1 MVLSFHTA
9 VISYNNITLQAVCN
23 PFGAILHLPNTEP
36 SHAVIHLLLF
46 TFLSV
51 SAEERCFSVQLAP

>member
-23 PFGAILHLPNTEP
+23 PFGAILHLPNTRAL
-36 SHAVIHLLLF
+36 SHLLLF